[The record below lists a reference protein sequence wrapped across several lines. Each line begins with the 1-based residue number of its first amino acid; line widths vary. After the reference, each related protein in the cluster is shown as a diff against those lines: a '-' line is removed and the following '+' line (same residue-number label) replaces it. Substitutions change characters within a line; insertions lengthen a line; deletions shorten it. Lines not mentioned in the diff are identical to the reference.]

1 MRNWLI
7 FLLAA
12 LSACGQSS
20 NKGPVDTPTQG
31 KIHIAVDEAFS
42 PLIAAEIN
50 AFQGLYPKAKI
61 IPHYVSE
68 TKAYEMLMADSVRL
82 VISSRDFSD
91 SERNFFKEKTIKP
104 NSLKVAT
111 DAIGIVLHPAKTDSL
126 LKMSE
131 LRNLLTSGS
140 EKSAVLVLDKVG
152 SSNERIFF
160 QRMGIDKNSAA
171 IKIHYA
177 GGDREV
183 INYVNAHPEAIGCMG
198 VNWISDSDDPLQM
211 RFKSGIR
218 VAALMPDSV
227 EKLLSSEPDKHGED
241 YFQPLQAYLA
251 QGFYPLTREVWV
263 CSREARSGLGTG
275 FLAWLS
281 SDKGQ
286 RVVLKAGLLPA
297 TMPIRVVKIRKDNDL
312 SN

>member
-7 FLLAA
+7 LLLAV
-12 LSACGQSS
+12 LSACGQSG

-31 KIHIAVDEAFS
+31 KIHIAVDEAFA

-50 AFQGLYPKAKI
+50 AFHGLYQKANI

-82 VISSRDFSD
+82 VISSRDFSE

-104 NSLKVAT
+104 SSLKVAT
-111 DAIGIVLHPAKTDSL
+111 DAIGIVFHPAKTDSL

-131 LRNLLTSGS
+131 LRNLLTSSS
-140 EKSAVLVLDKVG
+140 EKSAVLVLDKRG

-160 QRMGIDKNSAA
+160 QRMGMDKSKVA

-183 INYVNAHPEAIGCMG
+183 INFVNTHPEAIGCMG

-227 EKLLSSEPDKHGED
+227 EKLLSSEPDMHNED

-297 TMPIRVVKIRKDNDL
+297 TMPIRVVKIKKDNDL